1 MRSTKIRSLLTK
13 LRPNEPVAPQTKT
26 PRPARDDL
34 RRIAHELANQ
44 LTVVSLSCF
53 KLRAACAQDFAA
65 ICASDLDN
73 VETAVAAMA
82 DLMRTLHQIDAEPAT
97 PGRDRVRPAPQT
109 ANVYRLFDSAD

>member
-1 MRSTKIRSLLTK
+1 MRSTKIRSLPTK
-13 LRPNEPVAPQTKT
+13 LQPNKPRAPQTKT

-44 LTVVSLSCF
+44 LTIVNLSCS
-53 KLRAACAQDFAA
+53 KLRAACAKDL
-65 ICASDLDN
+65 ASIYARDLDN

-82 DLMRTLHQIDAEPAT
+82 GLMRTLHQIDAEPCT
-97 PGRDRVRPAPQT
+97 PGRDRVRPARQT